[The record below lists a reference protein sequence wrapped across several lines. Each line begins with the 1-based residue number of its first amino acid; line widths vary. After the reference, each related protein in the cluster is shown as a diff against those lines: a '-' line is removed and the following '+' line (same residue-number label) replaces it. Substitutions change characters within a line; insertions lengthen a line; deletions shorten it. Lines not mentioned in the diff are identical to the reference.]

1 MRQTRRRTPAT
12 FAFITTPGLDT
23 PAPRREKKVC
33 AQKPHKRKLKDFLC
47 RDL

>member
-12 FAFITTPGLDT
+12 FAFIITPGLDT
-23 PAPRREKKVC
+23 PAPAAKKVC